1 MEALPDRIEIDG
13 VTLTVLESADYM
25 PQDAD

>member
-1 MEALPDRIEIDG
+1 MESQSDRIEIDG